1 MTDINQQ
8 LQQVYEAIK
17 AGRKQEAISILRPIL
32 EANPDQ
38 ANAWWLMANAQQD
51 PQAIREALENVLRLR
66 PDNDKAQQMLAKLD
80 ARYPR
85 KPKPPADEFDFDVQ
99 DDPFGGE
106 EYVPRQRPAASAAPG
121 QVTVVKGTSSSGS
134 SNKVLLILAV
144 IGVAAFVAC
153 GACFALPALGITIF
167 SQQVINNP
175 TVAAAIQ
182 EMADSV
188 TMIAAQNAA
197 NTTLGDYVSRG
208 TIQRGQTL
216 QGNVDTIDDDGW
228 VYNADG
234 GEQLTIEVLARGDLD
249 PQLSIFRPDGTLLA
263 QNDDINFM
271 DDTNSRVQVTLPT
284 SGPYV
289 IVVNAFGQGGEYDLT
304 VR

>member
-1 MTDINQQ
+1 MTDINQP
-8 LQQVYEAIK
+8 LQQAYEAIK

-32 EANPDQ
+32 EADPDQ

-106 EYVPRQRPAASAAPG
+106 EYVPRQRPVASAAPG
-121 QVTVVKGTSSSGS
+121 QVKVVKGTSSSGS

-144 IGVAAFVAC
+144 LGVAAFVAC

-216 QGNVDTIDDDGW
+216 QGNVDTINDDGW

-289 IVVNAFGQGGEYDLT
+289 IVVNAFGPGGEYDLT